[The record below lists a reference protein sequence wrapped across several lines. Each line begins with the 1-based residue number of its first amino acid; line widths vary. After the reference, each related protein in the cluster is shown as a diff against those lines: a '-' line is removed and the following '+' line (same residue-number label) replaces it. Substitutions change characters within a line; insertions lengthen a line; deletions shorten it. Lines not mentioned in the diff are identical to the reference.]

1 MAKKHNAEI
10 LLSAL
15 LAGRTL
21 EINNYKY
28 ILGEDENTGDKKLA
42 IVAQCFKGDEEYE
55 KLLGADMSFD
65 SFLKMANELSEED
78 IVGVVF
84 DKVMSDMNPPRG

>member
-1 MAKKHNAEI
+1 MARKHNAEI

-21 EINNYKY
+21 EINNYRY
-28 ILGEDENTGDKKLA
+28 ILGEEEGTGNKKLA
-42 IVAQCFKGDEEYE
+42 IIAQCSKGDEQYE
-55 KLLGADMSFD
+55 RLLGADMSFD
-65 SFLKMANELSEED
+65 SFLQMADELSEED

-84 DKVMSDMNPPRG
+84 DKVMSDMNPKRG